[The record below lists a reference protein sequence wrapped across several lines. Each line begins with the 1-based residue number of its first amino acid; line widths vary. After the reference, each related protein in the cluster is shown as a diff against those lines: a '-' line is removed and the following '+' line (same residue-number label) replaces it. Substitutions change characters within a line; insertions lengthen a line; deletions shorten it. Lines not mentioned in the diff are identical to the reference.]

1 VEQTPPVVQA
11 SPAGSSP
18 GAGHPPRWRQSL
30 QGKTILFV
38 LSAVLMAYAIGAG
51 VGFVVVERMLREQWW
66 NQAAIYSQIS
76 TMAIRSAYTFVSVE
90 TNADAQITRIISD
103 TPIGG
108 DQSILQTGL
117 SPIDILA
124 MAAAQTRHDVWL
136 YHCNDSC
143 EPSHMTVVGSFDGM
157 LSVPHP
163 NNRQISLTPDQMRS
177 LYIGFAR
184 IGDEEYFVSALPI
197 VTSEGKQTGELV
209 SSIGRT
215 QFLNHTRDVL
225 IRKSLVVLLAVLFA
239 ATLAIIWVMR
249 RLFRPVPALIQAL
262 MRITQGDSHAV
273 TPYQERQ
280 DEIGRLANA
289 IETLRNAVTE
299 REQLLSFQE
308 AAMRLEHMA
317 HHDALTGLPNRAHLD
332 RTLRHAI
339 SALSSGTGFNLML
352 FDLDRF
358 KEVNDSYGH
367 PVGDALLVAIS
378 DRLNLLLGPDDVAA
392 RLGGDEFVVI
402 QKVVRDP
409 RLEAQAL
416 ASRIIETLRRPVRIE
431 TIEIKIGASV
441 GITCAP
447 SDGETA
453 LDLLKK
459 ADAALYAAKNAGRDR
474 FVFYEPRMS
483 MEART
488 TPPRA

>member
-1 VEQTPPVVQA
+1 MEQTPPVVQA

-18 GAGHPPRWRQSL
+18 IGHPPHWRQSL

-51 VGFVVVERMLREQWW
+51 VGFTVVERMLREQWW
-66 NQAAIYSQIS
+66 NQAAIYAQIS
-76 TMAIRSAYTFVSVE
+76 TMAIRSAYTSVSVE
-90 TNADAQITRIISD
+90 TDADAQITRIISD
-103 TPIGG
+103 IPIGG
-108 DQSILQTGL
+108 NKSILETGL

-124 MAAAQTRHDVWL
+124 IAAAQTRHNVWL

-143 EPSHMTVVGSFDGM
+143 LPSNMTVVSAFDGM
-157 LSVPHP
+157 LSVPQP
-163 NNRQISLTPDQMRS
+163 NNRQISLTPGQMRS
-177 LYIGFAR
+177 LYIGIAR
-184 IGDEEYFVSALPI
+184 IGDDEYFVSALPI
-197 VTSEGKQTGELV
+197 VTSDGKQTGELV
-209 SSIGRT
+209 SSIGHT
-215 QFLNHTRDVL
+215 QFLNHTRNAL
-225 IRKSLVVLLAVLFA
+225 IRKSLLVLLAVLFV

-249 RLFRPVPALIQAL
+249 RLFRPVPALIEAL
-262 MRITQGDSHAV
+262 MRITQGDSQAV

-358 KEVNDSYGH
+358 KEVNDNYGH
-367 PVGDALLVAIS
+367 PIGDALLVAIS

-402 QKVVRDP
+402 QKVIHDAHQ
-409 RLEAQAL
+409 EARKL

-431 TIEIKIGASV
+431 NIEIEIGASV
-441 GITCAP
+441 GISCAP
-447 SDGETA
+447 RDGDTA
-453 LDLLKK
+453 HDLLKK
-459 ADAALYAAKNAGRDR
+459 ADAALYVAKNAGRSR
-474 FVFYEPRMS
+474 FIFYEARMS
-483 MEART
+483 MDARS

>member
-1 VEQTPPVVQA
+1 VQA

-18 GAGHPPRWRQSL
+18 IGHSPHWRQSL

-51 VGFVVVERMLREQWW
+51 VGFAVVERMLREQWW
-66 NQAAIYSQIS
+66 NQAAIYAQIS
-76 TMAIRSAYTFVSVE
+76 TMAIRSAYSSVSVE
-90 TNADAQITRIISD
+90 TDADAQITRIISD

-108 DQSILQTGL
+108 DKSILETGL

-124 MAAAQTRHDVWL
+124 IASAQTRHNVWL
-136 YHCNDSC
+136 YNCHDTCL
-143 EPSHMTVVGSFDGM
+143 PSDMTVVSAFDGM
-157 LSVPHP
+157 LSIPQP
-163 NNRQISLTPDQMRS
+163 NNRQISLTPGQMRS
-177 LYIGFAR
+177 LYIGFSR
-184 IGDEEYFVSALPI
+184 IGDDEYFVSALPI
-197 VTSEGKQTGELV
+197 VTSDGKQTGELV

-215 QFLNHTRDVL
+215 QFLNHTRNAL
-225 IRKSLVVLLAVLFA
+225 IRKSLLVLLAVLFV

-249 RLFRPVPALIQAL
+249 RLFRPVPALIESL
-262 MRITQGDSHAV
+262 MRITQGDSQAV

-402 QKVVRDP
+402 QKVIHDAQ
-409 RLEAQAL
+409 LEAQKL
-416 ASRIIETLRRPVRIE
+416 ASRIIETLRRPVRVENIQIE
-431 TIEIKIGASV
+431 IGASV
-441 GITCAP
+441 GISCAP
-447 SDGETA
+447 RDGENA
-453 LDLLKK
+453 HELLKK
-459 ADAALYAAKNAGRDR
+459 ADAALYAAKNAGRGR
-474 FVFYEPRMS
+474 FVFYAPRMS
-483 MEART
+483 MDART